1 MKVKH
6 NKKRNVGLLFAQLS
20 QSVSEAMV
28 EGDVAKA
35 NKVLSIVKK
44 HFAPGTEL
52 FKEFRLFRAIVAT
65 SVPTDTLASS
75 IIGEAKKASSKI
87 DTRLLKQ
94 QKSALIKDINYDIN
108 ESTFYDRRVGD
119 YKIFATVQT
128 LLSEWRSV
136 EPDILVMGTFEKQLH
151 AHLLKDKKLEDLQEL
166 KETDVNHLVV
176 DIMRNKIEEKFGGQL
191 NDDQISLLREYVFSE
206 KNRSNFFSKLK
217 EIKSSMTKSLNLFEA
232 ECQNEMIKQQIPKV
246 REAVNSLSTDSAD
259 DETISRYLTL
269 MRLDEELAA
278 GDNDDE

>member
-44 HFAPGTEL
+44 HFTPGTEL
-52 FKEFRLFRAIVAT
+52 FKEFRLFRAIVAA

-75 IIGEAKKASSKI
+75 IISEAKAASGRI

-108 ESTFYDRRVGD
+108 ENTFYDRRVSD

-128 LLSEWRSV
+128 LLSEWRSTD
-136 EPDILVMGTFEKQLH
+136 PDILVMSTFEKQLH
-151 AHLLKDKKLEDLQEL
+151 SHLLKDKGIKDLSEL

-176 DIMRNKIEEKFGGQL
+176 DIMRNKIEEKFGSHL
-191 NDDQISLLREYVFSE
+191 NDDQISLLREYVFSD
-206 KNRSNFFSKLK
+206 KNKTGFFAKLQ
-217 EIKSSMTKSLNLFEA
+217 EVKSSILKSLNSFES

-246 REAVNSLSTDSAD
+246 REAVNSLSTESAD

-278 GDNDDE
+278 GDSENE

>member
-28 EGDVAKA
+28 EGNVKKA
-35 NKVLSIVKK
+35 NKVLGIVKR
-44 HFAPGTEL
+44 HFSPGTEL
-52 FKEFRLFRAIVAT
+52 YKEFRLFRAIVAA
-65 SVPTDTLASS
+65 SVPTDSLASS
-75 IIGEAKKASSKI
+75 IITEAKRASGKI

-128 LLSEWRSV
+128 LLSEWRS
-136 EPDILVMGTFEKQLH
+136 ENPDILVMSTFEKQLH
-151 AHLLKDKKLEDLQEL
+151 SHLLKEKSLQDLQEL
-166 KETDVNHLVV
+166 KETDANHLVV
-176 DIMRNKIEEKFGGQL
+176 DIMRNKIEEKFGGHL
-191 NDDQISLLREYVFSE
+191 TEDQISLLREYVFSE
-206 KNRSNFFSKLK
+206 DTGDRFFNKLREVK
-217 EIKSSMTKSLNLFEA
+217 KSIVASLNSYEL
-232 ECQNEMIKQQIPKV
+232 ECQNEMIKMQIPQV
-246 REAVNSLSTDSAD
+246 REAVNALPTDSAD

-269 MRLDEELAA
+269 MRLDEEISA
-278 GDNDDE
+278 GDKENE